1 MTPGE
6 RWKWAQRNRVNAK
19 LAVYDAIEAA
29 ELAEME
35 WHYARFIF
43 VASSAECPTCQAPA
57 GAFCGL
63 WRLQSGEIVARA
75 TGDEWRTAKLV
86 ALFLHPSRTT
96 TAEARAA
103 AMATPA

>member
-1 MTPGE
+1 MTPAE

-35 WHYARFIF
+35 WHYARFIS
-43 VASSAECPTCQAPA
+43 VSTREACPTCQAPA

-63 WRLQSGEIVARA
+63 WRLQSGEVVADA
-75 TGDEWRTAKLV
+75 GDEWRTARLV
-86 ALFLHPSRTT
+86 ALFLHPARTT
-96 TAEARAA
+96 TPEAREAA
-103 AMATPA
+103 TAVAS